1 MIAFQVSKQVIRYG
15 ILCLVLLVLHMVL
28 QQLYYAHCRASLLN
42 IFLYGSSHYCRLLDG
57 LLAGI
62 ESHINFA
69 ARVDVWVQSFFR
81 GPGRAWRTSILDQV
95 LGGGS

>member
-1 MIAFQVSKQVIRYG
+1 MIAVQVSKQVIRYG
-15 ILCLVLLVLHMVL
+15 LLCMMLLMLHMVL

-62 ESHINFA
+62 ESNINFA

-81 GPGRAWRTSILDQV
+81 GSGQAWRSGILYSDK
-95 LGGGS
+95 